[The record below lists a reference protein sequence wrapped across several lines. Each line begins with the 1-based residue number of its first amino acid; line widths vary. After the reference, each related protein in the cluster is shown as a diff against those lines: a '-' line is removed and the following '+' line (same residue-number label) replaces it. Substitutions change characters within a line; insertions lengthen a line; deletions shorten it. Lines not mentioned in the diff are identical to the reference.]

1 LPGLSPVGGKTIT
14 ATFDGGK
21 LSSNGGVLILR
32 EIERKLGLAAV
43 LSRHIPD
50 DRDRTRIT
58 HSYSDMTRARMFAI
72 ASGHEDCD
80 DLDVLRSDP
89 ALKMACGRLPVSGTD
104 LMSQP
109 TLSRLENAPFWRQLA
124 RMGLELIDLFCAR
137 FERVPRCIVLDIDDT
152 DDAVHGQ
159 QQLALFNTHAG
170 GYCFQPIQIFE
181 ATTGRPVLSL
191 LRPGK
196 RPSGEEVEQ
205 ILRHVIGR
213 IRRNWPAVEIMVR
226 GDSHFATPEVMDLL
240 EEKRCSYIFGLST
253 NPRLTEIGRP
263 WSEDVATRRAL
274 SKTEKMR
281 RFFQTSYAAA
291 SWSKPRKVVARVEAS
306 EQGSDIR
313 FIVTNLPGRAKVLY
327 EKVYCAR
334 GRMENRWEA
343 NQFPPV
349 PSHGGLLAPA
359 RTQGRR
365 AKTLNLAHS
374 NLRDHPL
381 HVPQDRCAHPRAQ
394 DPHQDGAALKL
405 SACSSLDRA
414 RHLNRRP
421 RSMNDAASAALAP
434 QASNS
439 NASPMSQSIH
449 HRQAG

>member
-1 LPGLSPVGGKTIT
+1 MTEATLFLPGLSPVGGKTIT

-50 DRDRTRIT
+50 DRDCTRVT

-80 DLDVLRSDP
+80 GLDVLRSDP
-89 ALKMACGRLPVSGTD
+89 ALKMACGRLRVS
-104 LMSQP
+104 
-109 TLSRLENAPFWRQLA
+109 
-124 RMGLELIDLFCAR
+124 
-137 FERVPRCIVLDIDDT
+137 RCIVLDIDDT

-240 EEKRCSYIFGLST
+240 EEKHCGYIFGLST

-274 SKTEKMR
+274 SKTQKMR

-334 GRMENRWEA
+334 GRMENLIKDMKLYTR
-343 NQFPPV
+343 
-349 PSHGGLLAPA
+349 SD
-359 RTQGRR
+359 RTSC
-365 AKTLNLAHS
+365 H
-374 NLRDHPL
+374 
-381 HVPQDRCAHPRAQ
+381 
-394 DPHQDGAALKL
+394 
-405 SACSSLDRA
+405 
-414 RHLNRRP
+414 
-421 RSMNDAASAALAP
+421 
-434 QASNS
+434 
-439 NASPMSQSIH
+439 
-449 HRQAG
+449 

>member
-1 LPGLSPVGGKTIT
+1 
-14 ATFDGGK
+14 
-21 LSSNGGVLILR
+21 
-32 EIERKLGLAAV
+32 
-43 LSRHIPD
+43 
-50 DRDRTRIT
+50 
-58 HSYSDMTRARMFAI
+58 MTRARMFAI

-109 TLSRLENAPFWRQLA
+109 TLSRLEDAPFWRQLA

-240 EEKRCSYIFGLST
+240 EEKHCSYIFGLST

-306 EQGSDIR
+306 AQGSDIR
-313 FIVTNLPGRAKVLY
+313 FIVTNLPGRAKVPLRKGLLRTRAHG
-327 EKVYCAR
+327 ESHQ
-334 GRMENRWEA
+334 GHEA
-343 NQFPPV
+343 LHALRPHLLPPLGGQSVPPV

-434 QASNS
+434 QLQTPTRRQCPRASTTVN
-439 NASPMSQSIH
+439 PVDVM
-449 HRQAG
+449 RP

>member
-1 LPGLSPVGGKTIT
+1 MIVRDQQEAPLTMTETTPFLPGLSPVGGKTIT
-14 ATFDGGK
+14 ATFDGGT

-32 EIERKLGLAAV
+32 EIERKLGLATV

-50 DRDRTRIT
+50 DRNGTRIR

-109 TLSRLENAPFWRQLA
+109 TLSRLENAPCWRQLA
-124 RMGLELIDLFCAR
+124 RMGIELIDLFCAR

-170 GYCFQPIQIFE
+170 GYCFQPIKIFE

-213 IRRNWPAVEIMVR
+213 IHRNWPAVEIMVR

-240 EEKRCSYIFGLST
+240 EQKRCGYIFGLST
-253 NPRLTEIGRP
+253 NMRLTEIGRP

-274 SKTEKMR
+274 
-281 RFFQTSYAAA
+281 
-291 SWSKPRKVVARVEAS
+291 
-306 EQGSDIR
+306 
-313 FIVTNLPGRAKVLY
+313 
-327 EKVYCAR
+327 
-334 GRMENRWEA
+334 
-343 NQFPPV
+343 
-349 PSHGGLLAPA
+349 
-359 RTQGRR
+359 
-365 AKTLNLAHS
+365 
-374 NLRDHPL
+374 
-381 HVPQDRCAHPRAQ
+381 
-394 DPHQDGAALKL
+394 
-405 SACSSLDRA
+405 
-414 RHLNRRP
+414 
-421 RSMNDAASAALAP
+421 
-434 QASNS
+434 
-439 NASPMSQSIH
+439 
-449 HRQAG
+449 